1 MGEEAWHEFGEW
13 PPKGHAPQAFHLQ
26 PAGGLSTQ
34 PPPESAPDS
43 YRYDPSDPTPAVGG
57 VRMTRDSGRVDN
69 TKLEARPD
77 VLTYTTAALDEDVD
91 VIGDI
96 IAHVWF
102 RSTRPYAD
110 VFVRLCD
117 VDPRGRSFNV
127 CDGLVSLTGAE
138 EIRAATVQMWPTAYR
153 FKRGHRIRIQVSSG
167 AFPRYA
173 RNPGTGEP
181 HVSATTLLPAD
192 QMIYHDPARPSALI
206 LPVKATGS

>member
-1 MGEEAWHEFGEW
+1 
-13 PPKGHAPQAFHLQ
+13 
-26 PAGGLSTQ
+26 
-34 PPPESAPDS
+34 
-43 YRYDPSDPTPAVGG
+43 
-57 VRMTRDSGRVDN
+57 MTRDSGRVN
-69 TKLEARPD
+69 NAKLEARPD
-77 VLTYTTAALDEDVD
+77 VLTYTTAELDDDVD
-91 VIGDI
+91 VIGEI
-96 IAHVWF
+96 SANVWF
-102 RSTRPYAD
+102 RSSRPYAD

-127 CDGLVSLTGAE
+127 CDGLVSLTGAD

-192 QMIYHDPARPSALI
+192 QTIYHDPDRPSAVI
-206 LPVKATGS
+206 LPVKITP